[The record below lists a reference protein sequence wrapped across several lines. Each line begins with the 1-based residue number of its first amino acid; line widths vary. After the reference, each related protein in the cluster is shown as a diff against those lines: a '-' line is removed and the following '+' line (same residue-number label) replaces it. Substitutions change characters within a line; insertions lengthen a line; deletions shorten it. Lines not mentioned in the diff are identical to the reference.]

1 LYLNSSKS
9 SRDINSKMINDI
21 NKWGGQKQVKETF
34 NYKNSDI
41 GHYCDAINNKGI
53 FKVSEMPFVW
63 PASSTLQMLGV
74 RKRKV
79 FHY

>member
-1 LYLNSSKS
+1 MYLNSSRS

-41 GHYCDAINNKGI
+41 GH
-53 FKVSEMPFVW
+53 
-63 PASSTLQMLGV
+63 
-74 RKRKV
+74 
-79 FHY
+79 